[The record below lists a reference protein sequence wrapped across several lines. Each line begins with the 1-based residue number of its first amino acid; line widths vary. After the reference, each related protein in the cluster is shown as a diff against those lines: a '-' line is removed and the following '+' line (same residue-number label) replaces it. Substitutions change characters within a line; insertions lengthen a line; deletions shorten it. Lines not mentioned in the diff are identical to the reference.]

1 MTRLCQSIFCLAAST
16 TVWVAPAQTLP
27 LPAENIPS
35 VSSSLMPP
43 SPPGSSPVALFR
55 KLLAMSPKERLDFLT
70 NRPPP
75 LRMRILAKVQ
85 EYEMLDPDER
95 ELRLR
100 ATELRWYLMPLLQIN
115 PTNATN
121 RDEQLAQVPEDLRDI
136 VKTRL
141 TEWEILPPP
150 LKQEFL
156 ENDRALHYFTR
167 IEPPGNSALDQQRQK
182 ISDQFNQ
189 FFELTPPEKQAML
202 NTLSDPERAQMEK
215 TLKTFDQLPPQ
226 QRSQCVL
233 NYAKFA
239 GMSPAE
245 RAEFLKNAERWSQM
259 SPAERQTWRDLVA
272 HVPSWPPLPPSIFPP
287 GLAPPAPPMPPIPSN
302 NSRPNVA
309 TN

>member
-1 MTRLCQSIFCLAAST
+1 MTRLCQSIVCLAAAT
-16 TVWVAPAQTLP
+16 TVWVARAQNLP
-27 LPAENIPS
+27 LPIENVPA
-35 VSSSLMPP
+35 VSPGLMPS
-43 SPPGSSPVALFR
+43 SPPEPSPVAFFR
-55 KLLAMSPKERLDFLT
+55 NLLAMSPKERLDFLT

-75 LRMRILAKVQ
+75 LRVRILAKVH
-85 EYEMLDPDER
+85 EYEIMDPDER

-100 ATELRWYLMPLLQIN
+100 ATELRWYLMPLLQIT
-115 PTNATN
+115 PLNATN
-121 RDEQLAQVPEDLRDI
+121 RDEQLAQVPEDLRDL

-141 TEWEILPPP
+141 NEWEILPPP

-167 IEPPGNSALDQQRQK
+167 ILPPGYSVVENVSDQQQN
-182 ISDQFNQ
+182 ISDAFNQ
-189 FFELTPPEKQAML
+189 FFELTPAEKQATL
-202 NTLSDPERAQMEK
+202 NTLSAAERAQMEK
-215 TLKTFDQLPPQ
+215 TLQSFDQLPPQ

-259 SPAERQTWRDLVA
+259 SPEERQTWRDLVA
-272 HVPSWPPLPPSIFPP
+272 HVPPWPPLPPSIFPP
-287 GLAPPAPPMPPIPSN
+287 GLAPPTPPVPSN
-302 NSRPNVA
+302 NPRPNVA